1 MARKPHIP
9 TDAEDREI
17 TEAAR
22 QDPDNPPLGD
32 DFFAKAVR
40 GRPPLPDEARK
51 RRVNLMLDPDVIER
65 LKERGNMS
73 AEANAI
79 LRRTLGV

>member
-9 TDAEDREI
+9 TEAEDRAI

-22 QDPDNPPLGD
+22 RDPDNPPLDD
-32 DFFAKAVR
+32 DFFAHARR
-40 GRPPLPDEARK
+40 GRPPLPEDVRK
-51 RRVNLMLDPDVIER
+51 RRVNLMLDPDVVEK
-65 LKERGNMS
+65 LKARGNMS